1 MTKRAAK
8 RPTVRSG
15 RFLTPE
21 GLRTCPLR
29 TRSSRVSTSRFAR
42 PLGAE
47 PTVAEFIRSLPRF
60 LAADDFRAFL
70 ARLRRARARKRPI
83 LAGCGAH
90 VIKVGLTP
98 VLVDLMKGGWLT
110 GLALNG
116 AGIVHD
122 FEVAF
127 AGRTSEDVRT
137 EIRTGR
143 FGMAR
148 ETGEW
153 LNAVVREGAAT
164 GLGLGEAVGR
174 MISRSRFRHRRLSL
188 LANAYELGV
197 PVTVHVAIG
206 ADIIHF
212 HPGADGAALGE
223 TSLRDFFRF
232 CGLLAEGD
240 GGGAYLNIGSAVV
253 LPEVFLKAV
262 SFVRNKGVRLEDFT
276 TAVFDF
282 IRHYRP
288 EQNVVLR
295 PLGRLGK
302 GFYFVGPHELMVPLL
317 AAALKSKAT

>member
-1 MTKRAAK
+1 MTKRAPR
-8 RPTVRSG
+8 RPTGRGG
-15 RFLTPE
+15 RFLTPS
-21 GLRTCPLR
+21 GLRTYPLR
-29 TRSSRVSTSRFAR
+29 SRPSLVATSRFAKV
-42 PLGAE
+42 LGPD
-47 PTVAEFIRSLPRF
+47 PTVADLVRSLPGF
-60 LAADDFRAFL
+60 LAAEDFRLFV

-98 VLVDLMKGGWLT
+98 VLVDLMKSGWLT

-122 FEVAF
+122 FEVAY
-127 AGRTSEDVRT
+127 AGRTSEDVQA
-137 EIRTGR
+137 EVRTGR

-148 ETGEW
+148 ETGAW
-153 LNAVVREGAAT
+153 LNAVIREGAAA

-174 MISRSRFRHRRLSL
+174 MISRSGFKHRRLSL
-188 LANAYELGV
+188 VANAYELGV
-197 PVTVHVAIG
+197 PVTVHVAVG
-206 ADIIHF
+206 TDIIHF

-232 CGLLAEGD
+232 CSLLAAGE
-240 GGGAYLNIGSAVV
+240 GGGAYLNIGSAVI

-262 SFVRNKGVRLEDFT
+262 SFVRNKGARLDDFT

-282 IRHYRP
+282 NRHYRP

-295 PLGRLGK
+295 PLGPRGR
-302 GFYFVGPHELMVPLL
+302 GFYFVGPHELLVPLL
-317 AAALKSKAT
+317 AAALKSRRI